1 VAVEPFDMVF
11 RIGIRRGV
19 KLCEIADGPG
29 CAGNVAWMQ

>member
-19 KLCEIADGPG
+19 KLCEIADGR
-29 CAGNVAWMQ
+29 AAQVT